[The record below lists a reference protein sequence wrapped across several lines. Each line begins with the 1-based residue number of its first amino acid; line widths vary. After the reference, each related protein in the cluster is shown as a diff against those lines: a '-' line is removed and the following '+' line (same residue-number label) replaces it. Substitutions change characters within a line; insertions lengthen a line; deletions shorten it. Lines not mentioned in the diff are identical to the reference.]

1 MKINSIQLTNFKC
14 LDDRTFAFGPRVKIS
29 GRNGS
34 GKSSIR
40 EAVLFVLYNRT
51 ETAVK
56 ETDKY
61 IKNGKD
67 FCEVILNTDQGIVK
81 RQRSKSKSKLWLN
94 NSETTQE
101 NLVDKLK
108 LPEFVVFNS
117 VFTAGYFMSLDEKT
131 QRQIILDLTEP
142 VDRLTIFR
150 KNGGTQK
157 DLDYFG
163 IDLEDLDEAYKR
175 VNALKQSSSA
185 RVEVK
190 KTENLYLIDS
200 LKGKCAVCGA
210 DIKDKKRIEEKI
222 KECKEEIAEAEE
234 KQVRAKNMLDM
245 IKKIPRDEIEI
256 KMKILEADVKK
267 IIPGAEIKLMEL
279 LKTQIGYRPVFK
291 LLVNGKEYRFLSSSE
306 KKLTDIGIC
315 KFLNQFY
322 NLDIIFVDNMEMF
335 SSMPEIDMPQVF
347 TASVSQ
353 DNLIVKIS

>member
-1 MKINSIQLTNFKC
+1 MKINSLQLNNFKC
-14 LDDRTFAFGPRVKIS
+14 FDDRTFAFGPRVQIS
-29 GRNGS
+29 GKNGS

-40 EAVLFVLYNRT
+40 EAILFVLYNRT

-61 IKNGKD
+61 IKNDED
-67 FCEVILNTDQGIVK
+67 FCEVTLNTDQGTIK
-81 RQRSKSKSKLWLN
+81 RQRNKSKSKLWLD

-117 VFTAGYFMSLDEKT
+117 VFTAGYFMSLDEKA

-142 VDRLTIFR
+142 VDRDTIFK

-157 DLDYFG
+157 DLDDFG
-163 IDLEDLDEAYKR
+163 INLEDLDEAYKR

-185 RVEVK
+185 RIEVK
-190 KTENLYLIDS
+190 KSENLYFVDS

-210 DIKDKKRIEEKI
+210 DIKDKKKIEKKI
-222 KECKEEIAEAEE
+222 EECKEDIIESEE

-256 KMKILEADVKK
+256 KMIALEADIKK
-267 IIPGAEIKLMEL
+267 IVPGAEIKLMEL
-279 LKTQIGYRPVFK
+279 LKSAIGYKPVFK
-291 LLVNGKEYRFLSSSE
+291 LLVNGKEYRFLSTGE
-306 KKLTDIGIC
+306 KKRVDVGLC
-315 KFLNQFY
+315 EFLNNFY
-322 NLDIIFVDNMEMF
+322 KLDMMFIDNMESITGELPVNF
-335 SSMPEIDMPQVF
+335 KQVF
-347 TASVSQ
+347 TSRVL
-353 DNLIVKIS
+353 DDELRVVIK